1 MVDSSPDEIKA
12 NFEKQLFELE
22 ILQSI
27 FANSNELVIED
38 EDAIKEIKEFSVSSS
53 ENISLIPRCNLG
65 FVIKFNADYQDETTK
80 EYQQVIRIC

>member
-38 EDAIKEIKEFSVSSS
+38 EDAVKEVKEFSVSSS
-53 ENISLIPRCNLG
+53 ENISIPRCNLG
-65 FVIKFNADYQDETTK
+65 FVIKFNADYQDEATK
-80 EYQQVIRIC
+80 EYQQVIRICQ